1 MTTRESARL
10 GRRRRA
16 GQIVLGGIAILLV
29 LITQAAHGQ
38 RPPSDTS
45 RAQQEQQEAPLRP
58 IPLQGSRYGHV
69 VIDSLPARRPWTTF
83 EYVVNQ
89 EPGSFLYDLGP
100 VSWPHGW
107 SVDGLAP
114 HRWGLRLDGF
124 SYQNPLTGRPQ
135 IEVLPPSF
143 FYPPRIGMDPGGRPT
158 GVHLDWRDYLLR
170 PPITELRFRRDSNGL
185 QSIEVAHSQ
194 QHRVDLFE
202 TPALVQITGGFGG
215 QAAEGAYEGSDL
227 RSGRRLWA
235 RLRYR
240 TNQWE
245 VALSDLSIRH
255 RIGARGEVEPPIP
268 SLFSSIYLFP
278 LAETSVRSP
287 DARRRT
293 FRNDVM
299 LTVRGP
305 MLPQFNKLL
314 RLSGRWT
321 AQTFEFEPDFGGTS
335 PDTTWSLRTHGF
347 HGLAQQA
354 AEIGRH
360 DLLLETS
367 VSTWTTTRSNVAQ
380 IEGQRWEAHAS
391 VQDSVRLGRTSL
403 VLDGGWH
410 ASSVQTYPSVALSA
424 RRSVGGV
431 AWHAAVSATGQ
442 PLPWMMGDGF
452 ETLVQP
458 LEGDAPSPSDLVYKG
473 SLTGRSQLG
482 AVDVRL
488 KGFGHAI
495 RGPLDYYAGAPA
507 GDSLRTIPDTLAART
522 ASDPFLRAGAT
533 LSVGWRTDTERGL
546 YAQAEATAQ
555 QFLNSTDSPL
565 HERVA
570 ETLPGLHGRAR
581 IGARFVLFQDLITNA
596 WIQARGWTAMNSRWF
611 HPPTGLLAVPP
622 LDQPV
627 PDRPNRR
634 VGPNGVVDVH
644 AEAILRGAKLFFT
657 FENVTSDTEVHRGAF
672 VVPVYPLPALRFRF
686 GVHWGILN

>member
-1 MTTRESARL
+1 
-10 GRRRRA
+10 
-16 GQIVLGGIAILLV
+16 VLSLLA
-29 LITQAAHGQ
+29 LLLASLPSTALAQ

-45 RAQQEQQEAPLRP
+45 RAQQQRAQQQRAQQQQEPLRP
-58 IPLQGSRYGHV
+58 LPLQWSRYGRV

-83 EYVVNQ
+83 EYIANQ

-114 HRWGLRLDGF
+114 HRWALRLDGF
-124 SYQNPLTGRPQ
+124 SYTNPLTGRPQ
-135 IEVLPPSF
+135 VEVLPPSF
-143 FYPPRIGMDPGGRPT
+143 FYPPRIGVDPGGRPT
-158 GVHLDWRDYLLR
+158 GVHLDGRDYLLR

-185 QSIEVAHSQ
+185 QSIAVAHSQ
-194 QHRVDLFE
+194 QHRVDLFD

-215 QAAEGAYEGSDL
+215 QAAEGAYTGSDL

-240 TNQWE
+240 TNRWE

-268 SLFSSIYLFP
+268 SLFASIYLFP

-293 FRNDVM
+293 FRNDLM

-305 MLPQFNKLL
+305 VLPFFKQPL
-314 RLSGRWT
+314 RLSGRWS
-321 AQTFEFEPDFGGTS
+321 AQTFEFEPDFGGS
-335 PDTTWSLRTHGF
+335 MPDTAWSVRTHGF
-347 HGLAQQA
+347 HGLAQQEA
-354 AEIGRH
+354 TIGRH
-360 DLLLETS
+360 DLLLEAS
-367 VSTWTTTRSNVAQ
+367 ASTWTTARSNVAQ
-380 IEGQRWEAHAS
+380 IDGQRWEAHAS
-391 VQDSVRLGRTSL
+391 VQDSVRVGRTAL
-403 VLDGGWH
+403 ALNGGWH
-410 ASSVQTYPSVALSA
+410 ASSVQTHPSAALRV
-424 RRSVGGV
+424 RRSLGGV
-431 AWHAAVSATGQ
+431 DWRAAVSAAGQ
-442 PLPWMMGDGF
+442 PLPWMMSDGF

-458 LEGDAPSPSDLVYKG
+458 LEKDAPSPSDLVYRAT
-473 SLTGRSQLG
+473 LTAQSQLG

-488 KGFGHAI
+488 KGFGNAI
-495 RGPLDYYAGAPA
+495 KGPLDYYAVVPT

-533 LSVGWRTDTERGL
+533 LALGWRTEAERGL
-546 YAQAEATAQ
+546 YARAEATAQ
-555 QFLNSTDSPL
+555 QFLNASASPL
-565 HERVA
+565 HARQA
-570 ETLPGLHGRAR
+570 ETLPDLHGRAR
-581 IGARFVLFQDLITNA
+581 LGARLVLFKDLITDI
-596 WIQARGWTAMNSRWF
+596 WVQARGWTAMNSRWF
-611 HPPTGLLAVPP
+611 HPPTGLLSVPP

-627 PDRPNRR
+627 PDRPDRR

-644 AEAILRGAKLFFT
+644 AETILRGAKLFFT
-657 FENVTSDTEVHRGAF
+657 FENITSDTQVHRGTF
-672 VVPVYPLPALRFRF
+672 VVPVYPLPTLRFRF